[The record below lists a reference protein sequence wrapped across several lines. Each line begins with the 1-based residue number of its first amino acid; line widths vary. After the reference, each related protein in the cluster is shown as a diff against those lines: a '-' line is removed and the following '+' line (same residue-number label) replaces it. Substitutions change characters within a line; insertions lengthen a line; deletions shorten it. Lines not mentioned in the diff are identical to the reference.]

1 MHDALGQMRGGTA
14 EPLRP
19 HHRFERASALWV
31 KKVDAWVNDRE
42 LADTTADRYR
52 QHQGTTA
59 PSLIA

>member
-1 MHDALGQMRGGTA
+1 MRGGTA